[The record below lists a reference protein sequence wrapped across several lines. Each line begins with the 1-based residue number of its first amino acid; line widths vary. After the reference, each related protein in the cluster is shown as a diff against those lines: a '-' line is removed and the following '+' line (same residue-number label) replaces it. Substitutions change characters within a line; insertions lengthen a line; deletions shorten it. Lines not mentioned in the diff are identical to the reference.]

1 MKHTPFGYKVV
12 DGKAVIDEVAAGQ
25 LREMYKGFLEGK
37 SLVVAA
43 RDVGIETYHGTVTR
57 MLGNKKYLGTDYYP
71 QIIDQETFDKALEEK
86 QKRMDALGR
95 NNRQKPKEEKSL
107 PTTFHF
113 MPAELSYTDPFEQ
126 AKYIYSLIESEE

>member
-1 MKHTPFGYKVV
+1 MKHTPFGYKVI
-12 DGKAVIDEVAAGQ
+12 DGKAVIDEVAARQ

-37 SLVVAA
+37 SLMAAA

-95 NNRQKPKEEKSL
+95 NNRQKPKEEKAL

-113 MPAELSYTDPFEQ
+113 KPAELSYTDPFEQ
-126 AKYIYSLIESEE
+126 AKYIYSLIEREE

>member
-71 QIIDQETFDKALEEK
+71 QIIDQETFDKTLEEK

-95 NNRQKPKEEKSL
+95 NNRQKLRKEKSL
-107 PTTFHF
+107 PITFHF
-113 MPAELSYTDPFEQ
+113 KPAELSYTDPFEQ

>member
-86 QKRMDALGR
+86 QRRKDVLGR

-107 PTTFHF
+107 PTTFYF
-113 MPAELSYTDPFEQ
+113 KPAELSYTDPFEQ

>member
-1 MKHTPFGYKVV
+1 MKHTPFGYKIV

-25 LREMYKGFLEGK
+25 VREVYKGFLEGK

-43 RDVGIETYHGTVTR
+43 RDVGIEAYHGSVTR
-57 MLGNKKYLGTDYYP
+57 MLANKKYLGTDYYP

-86 QKRMDALGR
+86 HRRKNALGR
-95 NNRQKPKEEKSL
+95 TNRKKPKKEKVL
-107 PTTFHF
+107 PIAFHF
-113 MPAELSYTDPFEQ
+113 KPAELSYTDPFEQ

>member
-1 MKHTPFGYKVV
+1 MKHTPFGYKVI
-12 DGKAVIDEVAAGQ
+12 DGKAVIDEVAARQ

-37 SLVVAA
+37 SLVAAA

-71 QIIDQETFDKALEEK
+71 QIIYQETFDKALEEK
-86 QKRMDALGR
+86 QRRKDVLGR

-113 MPAELSYTDPFEQ
+113 KPAELSYTDPFDQ

>member
-86 QKRMDALGR
+86 QRRKDVLGR

-113 MPAELSYTDPFEQ
+113 KPAELSYTDPFEQ

>member
-1 MKHTPFGYKVV
+1 MKHTPFGYKVI
-12 DGKAVIDEVAAGQ
+12 DGKAVIDEVAARQ

-37 SLVVAA
+37 SLMAA
-43 RDVGIETYHGTVTR
+43 TRDVGIETYHGTVTR

-95 NNRQKPKEEKSL
+95 NNRQKPKEEKAL

-113 MPAELSYTDPFEQ
+113 KPAELSYTDPFEQ
-126 AKYIYSLIESEE
+126 AKYIYSLIEREE

>member
-86 QKRMDALGR
+86 QRRKDVLGITGRSLKKRNPYLLHSISSLQNSVTLIRLSRR
-95 NNRQKPKEEKSL
+95 NI
-107 PTTFHF
+107 F
-113 MPAELSYTDPFEQ
+113 
-126 AKYIYSLIESEE
+126 IV